1 MGRWVVHDFPKIP
14 GWVGWGGVGGGADN
28 TSPSDETPFVASDLV
43 GKGADE
49 MKNGATGG
57 WRRK

>member
-1 MGRWVVHDFPKIP
+1 MIFLTFRG
-14 GWVGWGGVGGGADN
+14 GWVGVGGSGN
-28 TSPSDETPFVASDLV
+28 TSPSDETPFVASALV

-49 MKNGATGG
+49 MKNGETGG